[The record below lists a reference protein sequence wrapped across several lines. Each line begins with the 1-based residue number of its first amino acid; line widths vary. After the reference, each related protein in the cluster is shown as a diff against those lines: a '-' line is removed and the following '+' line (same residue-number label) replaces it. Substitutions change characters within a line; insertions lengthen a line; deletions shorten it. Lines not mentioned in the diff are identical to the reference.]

1 MENMEVSIIDK
12 VDKAEDVWLASQDG
26 KTLIGIQSDRVLEI
40 GEAYFLFNVSRAGFR
55 GYREFGHDF
64 RL

>member
-1 MENMEVSIIDK
+1 MEVSIIDK

-40 GEAYFLFNVSRAGFR
+40 GEAYFLFNVSRARFR